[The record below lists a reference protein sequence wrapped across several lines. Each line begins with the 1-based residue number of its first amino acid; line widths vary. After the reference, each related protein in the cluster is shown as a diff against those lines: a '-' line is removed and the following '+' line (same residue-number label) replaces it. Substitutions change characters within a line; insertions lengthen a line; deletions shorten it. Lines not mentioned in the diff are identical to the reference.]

1 VLRRRPIRLR
11 LTLVFAAIMAVVL
24 AATGV
29 FLYLRFAADLD
40 STINDGLRSRAND
53 VAALIKEADSGL
65 SEGRLSDQAESFAEV
80 LDRRSRVFDATPQLD
95 RHVLLT
101 RPELRRAWRG
111 PAFFDRGPLPGL
123 HEESRLFA
131 VPVQAQGQR
140 LVAVVG
146 TSTAARTE
154 SLADLRQLL
163 LIGEPIALLLAALAA
178 YGVAGAALRPV
189 EEMRSRAAE
198 ISSAEPGQRLPVPPS
213 DDEVARLG
221 KTLNAMLERLGEAS
235 EHERAFVADAS
246 HELRTPLAILKAELD
261 LALARGRSPQE
272 LRAALASAA
281 EETDRLTELADDLL
295 TIAQTDRGELAI
307 RLEQTPVAE
316 ILDGVA
322 RRFARRAGD
331 AGRPLEVDVE
341 PGLRV
346 RADRF
351 RLDQALGN
359 LLDNALRYG
368 SGPVA
373 LTAAARDG
381 SVELHVLDRGSG
393 FPEGFRERAFER
405 FSRSDASRRDGG
417 SGLGLAIVEAI
428 AQAHRGEARLA
439 NREGGGA
446 DVWLALPAAGS

>member
-1 VLRRRPIRLR
+1 VLRRLPIRLR
-11 LTLVFAAIMAVVL
+11 LTLVFTAIMAAVL

-40 STINDGLRSRAND
+40 STINDGLRSRATD

-65 SEGRLSDQAESFAEV
+65 SEGRLSDRAESFAEI
-80 LDRRSRVFDATPQLD
+80 LDRRGRVFDSTPQLN
-95 RHVLLT
+95 RHVLLM

-111 PAFFDRGPLPGL
+111 PAFFDRGPLPSL

-131 VPVQAQGQR
+131 APVQAQGQR

-163 LIGEPIALLLAALAA
+163 LIGGPIALLLASLAA

-189 EEMRSRAAE
+189 EAMRTRAAE
-198 ISSAEPGQRLPVPPS
+198 ISSTELGQRLPVPPS

-221 KTLNAMLERLGEAS
+221 DTLNAMLERLGEAS
-235 EHERAFVADAS
+235 EHERAFVSDAS

-261 LALARGRSPQE
+261 LALERGRSPQE

-281 EETDRLTELADDLL
+281 EETDRLTALADDLL
-295 TIAQTDRGELAI
+295 TIAQTDRGELPI
-307 RLEQTPVAE
+307 RLEQASVAE
-316 ILDGVA
+316 VLDGAA
-322 RRFARRAGD
+322 RHFARRAEE
-331 AGRPLEVDVE
+331 AGRPLEIDAE

-346 RADRF
+346 PADPL

-368 SGPVA
+368 AGPIS
-373 LTAAARDG
+373 LTAVARNA
-381 SVELHVLDRGSG
+381 SVELHVADRGPG
-393 FPEGFRERAFER
+393 FANDFLARAFER
-405 FSRSDASRRDGG
+405 FSRADASKRDGG
-417 SGLGLAIVEAI
+417 SGLGLSIVASI
-428 AQAHRGEARLA
+428 ARAHRGEAHVE

-446 DVWLALPAAGS
+446 DVWLTLPVLQ